1 MKFSSSPFV
10 RDTTRDTTATRRPPL
25 WFLLA
30 SVTLFAVTL
39 IWNYTSRYHFHLLSI
54 SRNRSAQNRQGKTHS
69 VRRNNQE
76 RFEPPTRPTLKLLS
90 IDFHTGP
97 ISDLKDIVRRFPEL
111 GVEIIDMSLS
121 AACSKSSCAK
131 PDELFALTNTRET
144 LYLKSDKKLEF
155 FEAYSG
161 RKKPLTGRRRLV
173 VNNIAVDAVIC
184 SHPAGMCEL
193 YMPFDVPIIIWS
205 TTRFEQGHEHSSEDL
220 AVFVKNIRA
229 IALQPENSVLAN
241 NHYDAAYM
249 DYHIGVQPGYIPSV
263 CAYPAAIYAWPGRVL
278 GESQPPTDIPL
289 TRRNPKHII
298 PVFGY
303 RPGVSPGPTSAFL
316 HPINAAARIR
326 GIPVFFRGINELY
339 TFERRY
345 EYKDLGL
352 YPAVMHLPYQI
363 SVMSFF
369 EHYRM
374 GIPILCPSLS
384 FLVKLQQKMLFLSE
398 KGWSF
403 NRPTIVKKHEESLQ
417 EFDPNE
423 DTEYSSLMV
432 WLGYSDFYTFP
443 HVILF
448 DSWEDAV
455 DKLNSANL
463 HDVSKK
469 MREYVLA
476 LEQQVVLK
484 WDSVFEK
491 VRSYWED
498 YPGERLNEEL
508 GIVNPNTYLTANER
522 NSSRVQHWERMKK
535 VLLPVYG
542 TRMDEKYG
550 RYKWEIVLKE
560 PPLLEGGV
568 EG

>member
-1 MKFSSSPFV
+1 MNFLTSRPSSS
-10 RDTTRDTTATRRPPL
+10 RKNPL

-30 SVTLFAVTL
+30 SVTLFAITIL
-39 IWNYTSRYHFHLLSI
+39 WNYSTRHHFHILSF
-54 SRNRSAQNRQGKTHS
+54 SHHRSTTSNHRKGKS
-69 VRRNNQE
+69 QSIRNNRE
-76 RFEPPTRPTLKLLS
+76 RFGLPTRPTLKLLS

-97 ISDLKDIVRRFPEL
+97 ISDLKDIIRRFPEL

-121 AACSKSSCAK
+121 AACSQKTCAK
-131 PDELFALTNTRET
+131 PDELFVLTNTRET
-144 LYLKSDKKLEF
+144 LYLKAEKKLEF

-161 RKKPLTGRRRLV
+161 RKRPLTGRRRLYM
-173 VNNIAVDAVIC
+173 NNIPIDAVIC

-205 TTRFEQGHEHSSEDL
+205 TTRFEQGHENSSEDL
-220 AVFVKNIRA
+220 AIFVKNIRA

-241 NHYDAAYM
+241 NRYDAAYL
-249 DYHIGVQPGYIPSV
+249 DYHIGVEPGYIPSV
-263 CAYPAAIYAWPGRVL
+263 CAYPAATYAWPGKVL
-278 GESQPPTDIPL
+278 GESQPPNVRLL
-289 TRRNPKHII
+289 TRRSPKNII

-316 HPINAAARIR
+316 HPINAAARNK
-326 GIPVFFRGINELY
+326 GLPVFFRGINELY

-352 YPAVMHLPYQI
+352 YPAVMHLPYQV

-403 NRPTIVKKHEESLQ
+403 NRPTIVKKHEESKQ

-423 DTEYSSLMV
+423 DTEYSALKV
-432 WLGYSDFYTFP
+432 WLGYSDFYAFP

-448 DSWEDAV
+448 DSWEDAAE
-455 DKLNSANL
+455 KLNSADL
-463 HDVSKK
+463 HDISKK
-469 MREYVLA
+469 MKEYVLA
-476 LEQQVVLK
+476 LEQQIVLK
-484 WDSVFEK
+484 WDAVFQK
-491 VRSYWED
+491 ARSYWID
-498 YPGERLNEEL
+498 YPQKYLTEDLE
-508 GIVNPNTYLTANER
+508 IVNPNMFLTANER
-522 NSSRVQHWERMKK
+522 NFSRVEHWERIKK
-535 VLLPVYG
+535 LLLPAYG
-542 TRMDEKYG
+542 MRMDEKYG
-550 RYKWEIVLKE
+550 KDEWEIVLKE
-560 PPLLEGGV
+560 PPSIELEG
-568 EG
+568 